1 MVLEM
6 VNKFPCFLLQS
17 YCKIFEPPNVFAI
30 IFAELV
36 KIDKIY
42 RPGRKTKSRGAEKLV
57 FHLEKLS
64 FLNCNCN
71 CHHHGH
77 RGICVSHIW
86 AQAMT
91 ITITVQNSAPYFLRK
106 RRKRN
111 LLYIYLYIYI
121 VLPILPLSPQ
131 NAPAENRTVI
141 VIVIARAF
149 FEVHNLRCTP
159 QLSSEKKYRKTL
171 ANPE

>member
-1 MVLEM
+1 MVARC
-6 VNKFPCFLLQS
+6 V
-17 YCKIFEPPNVFAI
+17 
-30 IFAELV
+30 
-36 KIDKIY
+36 
-42 RPGRKTKSRGAEKLV
+42 
-57 FHLEKLS
+57 
-64 FLNCNCN
+64 
-71 CHHHGH
+71 
-77 RGICVSHIW
+77 CVSHILGLGDDNYNYSPKFRTLLF
-86 AQAMT
+86 AKKEKEKFT
-91 ITITVQNSAPYFLRK
+91 I
-106 RRKRN
+106 
-111 LLYIYLYIYI
+111 YIYLYIYI